1 MSLNQLST
9 ISRLSRAS
17 RGAVVVVALVC
28 GAIAPA
34 LAADN
39 YVIDVGHSNVGFSVR
54 HFFSKV
60 PGQFTKY
67 EGSIVLDAQ
76 DMTKSSVNVSIDTA
90 SITTNI
96 ADRDKHLKSADFFD
110 AEKFPKITFAS
121 TKVTAVSATKL
132 TVEGT
137 LTMKGVSKP
146 VTLDVDIL
154 GSGPDAWGGY
164 RGGFEAK
171 TKVNRQD
178 YGVAWNKVMEGGGT
192 MLGDE
197 VEVTLNVEAIRQ
209 APKPAEAAPK
219 KSS

>member
-1 MSLNQLST
+1 MSL
-9 ISRLSRAS
+9 IPFRIVSRLARAS
-17 RGAVVVVALVC
+17 RGAVAVIALAC
-28 GAIAPA
+28 GAMAPA
-34 LAADN
+34 LAADT

-67 EGSIVLDAQ
+67 EGTIVLDTQ
-76 DMTKSSVNVSIDTA
+76 DMTRSSVNVSIDTA

-110 AEKFPKITFAS
+110 VEKFPKMTFAS
-121 TKVTAVSATKL
+121 SKVTAVSATRL

-137 LTMKGVSKP
+137 LTIKGVSKP
-146 VTLDVDIL
+146 VTLDVDLL

-164 RGGFEAK
+164 RGGFEAR

-192 MLGDE
+192 MLGDD

-209 APKPAEAAPK
+209 APKPPEAAPK